1 MLKEE
6 RAKIAAILTAGVH
19 QSGKLPVDAAHVA
32 GYFSELYNLI
42 AELDTLKASRPNQG
56 SPAKLSVSPKSLMK
70 SGRAAII
77 LLS

>member
-19 QSGKLPVDAAHVA
+19 QSGKLPVDAVHVA

-42 AELDTLKASRPNQG
+42 AELDT
-56 SPAKLSVSPKSLMK
+56 PKSEPSQ
-70 SGRAAII
+70 SGKLREVIRI
-77 LLS
+77 TEEPDELR